1 MAQKF
6 SNAARAELSAPLSP
20 GGTSLTLLS
29 GGDLF
34 PVANTG
40 TNAISDSYDWFKVVV
55 QDSYGYEIMYV
66 RTHALNGLVLSNIL
80 RAQENTTALHFE
92 AGTTVG
98 LRPTAGDMHEAVNN
112 RVKKV
117 AGKGLSSEDYSSD
130 EKAKLAAIATA
141 ATANAPD
148 DQLRD
153 RATHTGSQAIATV
166 SGLQSALDAKQ
177 PLLVSGTN
185 VKTINGQAL
194 LGDGDLAV
202 GTQVYRLGYDSRA
215 SLRTLGYPG
224 LEWALVDG
232 LGLFAFEAGSTEPDD
247 DETCFATPEGAWL
260 LQCPAFDLVDAWM
273 HVASAPLRD
282 AVATLQTKA
291 APLRGSTTSSI
302 ATVAAGARVS
312 FDVSIPGAVR
322 SSSAMVSAPAD
333 LAAALLVQASV
344 SALDT
349 VTVYLSNPSAAAAS
363 VSTGEF
369 QVTVI

>member
-6 SNAARAELSAPLSP
+6 SNAARAELSAPLSA
-20 GGTSLTLLS
+20 GDTSLTLLS
-29 GGDLF
+29 GGGLF

-185 VKTINGQAL
+185 IRTINGQAL
-194 LGDGDLAV
+194 LGSGDLVV
-202 GTQVYRLGYDSRA
+202 GTQVYRLAYDDRA
-215 SLRTLGYPG
+215 TLRTLATPG

-247 DETCFATPEGAWL
+247 DESCFAASGGAWL
-260 LQCPAFDLVDAWM
+260 LMCPAWDTIAAWLKP
-273 HVASAPLRD
+273 VQQSVEDRLGAQQ
-282 AVATLQTKA
+282 AV
-291 APLRGSTTSSI
+291 R
-302 ATVAAGARVS
+302 ATVSSPITSLAAGAKASFTVS
-312 FDVSIPGAVR
+312 LPGAAMER
-322 SSSAMVSAPAD
+322 S
-333 LAAALLVQASV
+333 ASV
-344 SALDT
+344 SPPAGLAAELSAYARVTGADL
-349 VTVYLSNPSAAAAS
+349 VTVYINNPSAANAS
-363 VSTGEF
+363 ISADGW
-369 QVTVI
+369 QVTVV